1 MLQTLSDVVESG
13 LAFFDPGALP
23 SFEVA
28 VLVDVL
34 AGWDLVELFE
44 FEAFHGGSDEG
55 FVGGVFLGFDVVVS
69 KRSCVVQGA
78 SDVVFVFLHLLEFFF
93 VLLYFL
99 GDVALIVGIVD
110 DRSDIMRSKELIVK

>member
-1 MLQTLSDVVESG
+1 MLQALPDVVESG
-13 LAFFDPGALP
+13 LALFDPGALT

-28 VLVDVL
+28 VVVDVL
-34 AGWDLVELFE
+34 AGGDSVELFE

-69 KRSCVVQGA
+69 KRGGVVQRA
-78 SDVVFVFLHLLEFFF
+78 SDVVLVFLHLLKFFF

-99 GDVALIVGIVD
+99 GDVTLIVGIVD
-110 DRSDIMRSKELIVK
+110 D